1 MILNYDL
8 NMYNYKIKKTDNYK
22 VLLKPNDFYET
33 ETLESGNYY
42 PSMAVKNYIIN
53 FDYNF
58 EANKKS
64 NLEYNYNVTA
74 ELVGTCSSA
83 EGQYEDIWV
92 RNFNVLETKYQNIND
107 SSFAINEEVSIDF
120 EYYKNLV
127 LAYEET
133 YGVQIDGV
141 LKVRFNM
148 EFLNLNGKKMKDYIE
163 LDINLNE
170 DITNLEENY
179 QQIKTNK
186 VSEISETS
194 DNFKGFEIFAI
205 CIIIVISIISLI
217 NKIRRN
223 TPEDK
228 HKRRVKRILKYCKDL
243 IITVK
248 EKPILKNLETIEL
261 DNFNSL
267 INLAEQTKSNII
279 YYETIKDRE
288 SEFFVI
294 NNNYVYI
301 YLIKIENS

>member
-53 FDYNF
+53 FGYNF
-58 EANKKS
+58 EANEKS

-74 ELVGTCSSA
+74 ELVGTCSSI
-83 EGQYEDIWV
+83 EGQYEDIWI
-92 RNFNVLETKYQNIND
+92 RNFDILETKFQNIND

-127 LAYEET
+127 LSYEET

-141 LKVRFNM
+141 LKVKFNM
-148 EFLNLNGKKMKDYIE
+148 NFSDLNGKKMKDYIE

-170 DITNLEENY
+170 DIASVEKNY
-179 QQIKTNK
+179 QSVKTNK
-186 VSEISETS
+186 ISEISQNS
-194 DNFKGFEIFAI
+194 DKFKKFDFFAI
-205 CIIIVISIISLI
+205 CIIIIIFAILGI
-217 NKIRRN
+217 YRIKRN
-223 TPEDK
+223 TPKDK
-228 HKRRVKRILKYCKDL
+228 YKRKLKKILKYCKDL
-243 IITVK
+243 IVVVK
-248 EKPILKNLETIEL
+248 EKPILKNSEIIKIDDL
-261 DNFNSL
+261 NGL
-267 INLAEQTKSNII
+267 INLAEQTKNNII
-279 YYETIKDRE
+279 YYETIKDIK

-301 YLIKIENS
+301 YEVNI